1 MVTRKMENINIQ
13 RAIDTLNIEAEAI
26 KEQIKHLDEQFIKA
40 VSLIEN
46 ISGRVVIIG
55 LGKSGH
61 IGRKIAATMASIGVP
76 AIYLHPA
83 ECLHGDLGMI
93 MNNDV
98 VIMISYS
105 GETEEIKQVLPVIH
119 KMNVKIIAITGKI
132 KSEVW
137 KDCEA
142 IIDSSVQK
150 EACPYNLA
158 PTSSTTALLALGDAL
173 ALVISERKGFKKED
187 FAIFHP
193 LGAIGNKIKRLTM
206 QVKEIM
212 RKGKAN
218 PIVNDTSSVQDA
230 LLVMTGTRI
239 GATSVVD
246 KDGKL
251 VGFFTDGDLRRQIQL
266 YDNLLKKNISEVM
279 TKNPSTLTPNMLVVD
294 AQKILQEKNIDNIPV
309 IDEEN
314 KPIGILD
321 ERDLFS

>member
-1 MVTRKMENINIQ
+1 MKKINIQ
-13 RAIDTLNIEAEAI
+13 RAIDTLKIEAQAV
-26 KEQIKHLDEQFIKA
+26 KDQIKHLDDQFIKA

-46 ISGRVVIIG
+46 ISGRVVVIG

-93 MNNDV
+93 MKDDV

-105 GETEEIKQVLPVIH
+105 GETEEVKQVLPVIH
-119 KMNVKIIAITGKI
+119 KMNVKVIAITGKI
-132 KSEVW
+132 NSKVW
-137 KDCEA
+137 ENCDV
-142 IIDSSVQK
+142 IIDSSVKK

-173 ALVISERKGFKKED
+173 ALVVSQRKGFKKED

-193 LGAIGNKIKRLTM
+193 LGAIGNKIKKLTM
-206 QVKEIM
+206 NVKEIM

-218 PIVNDTSSVQDA
+218 PIVKDTATVQDA
-230 LLVMTGTRI
+230 LLIMTGTRV
-239 GATSVVD
+239 GATSIVD
-246 KDGKL
+246 KKGKL

-266 YDNLLKKNISEVM
+266 HDNLLKKKISEVM

-294 AQKILQEKNIDNIPV
+294 AEKILQEKNIDNIPV
-309 IDEEN
+309 VDEN
-314 KPIGILD
+314 GKPIGILD
-321 ERDLFS
+321 ERDLFSE